1 VNQLALPGE
10 FLAQVAPNHS
20 GFHTLNHSVWLQQ
33 QPEFTYTY
41 SMIHMIASA
50 LNMASLNG
58 GAIPG
63 DSLTAV
69 QTFLYFVATPV
80 GIFLLITVL
89 VLAGTREKKR
99 TEPGKKPSSV
109 IDSID

>member
-1 VNQLALPGE
+1 
-10 FLAQVAPNHS
+10 
-20 GFHTLNHSVWLQQ
+20 
-33 QPEFTYTY
+33 
-41 SMIHMIASA
+41 MIVSA
-50 LNMASLNG
+50 LNMGYNDG
-58 GAIPG
+58 GAMPG

-80 GIFLLITVL
+80 GLFLLISLL
-89 VLAGTREKKR
+89 VVVGTREKKK

>member
-1 VNQLALPGE
+1 
-10 FLAQVAPNHS
+10 
-20 GFHTLNHSVWLQQ
+20 
-33 QPEFTYTY
+33 
-41 SMIHMIASA
+41 MIASA
-50 LNMASLNG
+50 LNMGYNDG
-58 GAIPG
+58 GAMPG

-80 GIFLLITVL
+80 GLFLLISVL
-89 VLAGTREKKR
+89 VVVGTREKKK

>member
-1 VNQLALPGE
+1 
-10 FLAQVAPNHS
+10 
-20 GFHTLNHSVWLQQ
+20 
-33 QPEFTYTY
+33 
-41 SMIHMIASA
+41 MIASA
-50 LNMASLNG
+50 LSKASMQS
-58 GAIPG
+58 GAMPG

-69 QTFLYFVATPV
+69 QIFLYFVATPV

-89 VLAGTREKKR
+89 VLAGTREKKK